1 MRSLKKAFK
10 LLCWALLIILA
21 SFGIGLSGG
30 VAIPANRRRADELI
44 TIELVELDHQQ
55 STVMAEEEE
64 EQKS

>member
-1 MRSLKKAFK
+1 MRSLKKALK

-30 VAIPANRRRADELI
+30 VAIPANRRRADEPV
-44 TIELVELDHQQ
+44 TIELVESDHQQ
-55 STVMAEEEE
+55 STVKAEEAA

>member
-1 MRSLKKAFK
+1 MRSLKKALK

-30 VAIPANRRRADELI
+30 VAIPANRRRADDPM
-44 TIELVELDHQQ
+44 TIEMVDLDHQQ
-55 STVMAEEEE
+55 STVKAEEEE